1 MKNKNAQDNILR
13 IIVLF
18 IFPFFKCNLFT
29 LAICRRTYSYMLLEI
44 FAKEA
49 LVWEVHLFCYLFYV
63 LVGIPK

>member
-1 MKNKNAQDNILR
+1 MLSCALLFYLFF
-13 IIVLF
+13 LF
-18 IFPFFKCNLFT
+18 IKCNLFT